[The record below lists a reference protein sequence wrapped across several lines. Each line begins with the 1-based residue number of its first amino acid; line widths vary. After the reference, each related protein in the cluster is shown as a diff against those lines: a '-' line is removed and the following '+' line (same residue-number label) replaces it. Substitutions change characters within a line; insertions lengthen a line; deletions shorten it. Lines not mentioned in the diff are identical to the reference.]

1 LTVLNRTFKIL
12 FRTTE
17 TENRMSE
24 ITIDRM
30 ANAVEKIKSKRS
42 ELSVAFK
49 AEDKIL
55 EDKQDAITHEILNR
69 FKEQGVDNVKTQYG
83 TLKRVTSDRYWCND
97 WGPFLEYIKEHDA
110 LHLLQQ
116 RITIT
121 AMREWIAD
129 HPDDF
134 PPALNCDRTYEVRLY
149 KNRKEII

>member
-1 LTVLNRTFKIL
+1 
-12 FRTTE
+12 
-17 TENRMSE
+17 MSE

-30 ANAVEKIKSKRS
+30 ANVVEKIKAKRS
-42 ELSVAFK
+42 ELSATFK

-55 EDKQDAITHEILNR
+55 EDKQQMVTAEILNV
-69 FKEQGVDNVKTQYG
+69 FKEQGIDSTKTQYG

-97 WGPFLEYIKEHDA
+97 WGPFLEYIRENDA

-121 AMREWIAD
+121 AMREWLAD

-134 PPALNCDRTYEVRLY
+134 APALNCDRTYDVRLY
-149 KNRKEII
+149 KNRKEIV